1 MADAFIQEMF
11 PSVHASFFTLDAG
24 NVQGVKAPL
33 KECTLHKKKVINVEN
48 TINYA
53 RQTLFLR
60 GCTKFTIVLHRHFSR
75 CKYVTLSMRLQIPQ
89 LTLIL
94 RTKPYRKIALT
105 SEWSVYHLTND
116 FGGFHLGCKM
126 LFLSA

>member
-1 MADAFIQEMF
+1 MF

-48 TINYA
+48 AINYA
-53 RQTLFLR
+53 CQTLFLR
-60 GCTKFTIVLHRHFSR
+60 GCTRFTIVLHRHFSR
-75 CKYVTLSMRLQIPQ
+75 CKYVTLSMHLQIPQ

-94 RTKPYRKIALT
+94 RTKPCRKFALT